1 MGEKENQC
9 EYIEQAADETIKMM
23 LVVILPISFPSFL
36 WLFTWK
42 IFVFGHSGRKKTHT
56 LRLHD
61 YCDSKVFLKK
71 SIINQNKIDSKILC
85 QANYFSP
92 TFEL

>member
-1 MGEKENQC
+1 MKIKKMMKFFVNNQTWEEKENQC

-42 IFVFGHSGRKKTHT
+42 IFVFGHSGRKKNPHT
-56 LRLHD
+56 TT
-61 YCDSKVFLKK
+61 S
-71 SIINQNKIDSKILC
+71 
-85 QANYFSP
+85 
-92 TFEL
+92 